1 MLKKRIG
8 LLACMVFV
16 HSTGVLPATAQ
27 QESTAVGP
35 AGSPAVYVVDFPQAE
50 SSLVLGDLGN
60 LFSQLIQ
67 LRLLQVPSLTVY
79 RVPQGPA
86 CGGQPPRENPLLPLS
101 AIQGLSPAAPVSG
114 GFYRVRGSVEV
125 RLPYILLAYLVEKC
139 DGQSVKLLFEDT
151 RRFTADQALEELTI
165 SAHAIAFNLE
175 QTVPRTRVAVDINIE
190 GDAPEQKVVRGEVE
204 RQVAQAISESSD
216 LELADPGDYKVGA
229 LIAFK
234 KGSSRIPPVQLLKVF
249 TKWETVE
256 TEELYIQA
264 HDTQYPLPTVTGSHK
279 TLPEFYRQIVEEVRR
294 NLTLVI
300 LADKRGWPDLR
311 GKMEIKALL
320 SRGSQLLD
328 KCPKEA
334 RICGDAQDAIPVL
347 AAAIGK
353 DPESWEGRRLL
364 GRAQISTGQY
374 ADAAKSLEKARDLL
388 NHDHDQG
395 RAVSPKDE
403 TQVLNL
409 LGDAYRNLETY
420 NQAEVSYDAS
430 LRIMPSQPDVYAS
443 KALALRLEG
452 KRPEALESLLEGL
465 QASSP
470 GTFSQSL
477 HATARDII
485 RALRPGEFAK
495 AEEVITRT
503 KGVPVADEYALL
515 ISRKEGQ
522 ILDAKWTAENAEE
535 ARGPLQK
542 ALDLQPSDPNV
553 RVEVYANLAR
563 THLFDRDL
571 QKLDFFLTQAEKL
584 PPDQVSA
591 DNREWVARIRTRY
604 WMMRKEYLNAYDSA
618 DLARQIKP
626 TKDADF
632 MAAQAALYLAQDKEK
647 AARTLEQKAEFTKF
661 YQQAADLAAPL
672 VAKRFPGADYVLVEA
687 SHPLGLD
694 AKTREQFQSV
704 VSQNPKDDSALN
716 ALILVCS
723 QYLFDFDCA
732 FSAAKMDAALQDPNG
747 PDAAAAYLNLA
758 EVAILLGNDGQ
769 TRDWLGIALKQPKVA
784 PREKSLAYL
793 YRLWL
798 AMRQGQTDQ
807 FSADFQSWQT
817 ATEEFRQTN
826 SDLSWLFK
834 GARKALQDSQ
844 IGEKQKELLTAMMDA
859 LEDGSR
865 PLPTWSESGPP

>member
-8 LLACMVFV
+8 LLACMVFL
-16 HSTGVLPATAQ
+16 HSTGVLPAATQ

-35 AGSPAVYVVDFPQAE
+35 AGSLAVYVVDFRQAE
-50 SSLVLGDLGN
+50 SSLVLGDLGT
-60 LFSQLIQ
+60 LFPQLIQ

-79 RVPQGPA
+79 RVPQAPA
-86 CGGQPPRENPLLPLS
+86 CGGQPPRENPLLQLPAS
-101 AIQGLSPAAPVSG
+101 QGLRPTTAPSG
-114 GFYRVRGSVEV
+114 GFYSVRGSVEV
-125 RLPYILLAYLVEKC
+125 QPPDIVLEYFVEKC
-139 DGQSVKLLFEDT
+139 DGQNFKPLFEDT

-165 SAHAIAFNLE
+165 SAHAIAFKLE
-175 QTVPRTRVAVDINIE
+175 QTVPRTRVAVAIE
-190 GDAPEQKVVRGEVE
+190 IDGDSLDQKAVQAEVH
-204 RQVAQAISESSD
+204 RRVSTALSESSD
-216 LELADPGDYKVGA
+216 LEVADTGDYKVGGR
-229 LIAFK
+229 ITFEK
-234 KGSSRIPPVQLLKVF
+234 QGSRLRIR
-249 TKWETVE
+249 TKWDTVA

-264 HDTQYPLPTVTGSHK
+264 HDTKYPLRAVSK
-279 TLPEFYRQIVEEVRR
+279 SRDKLPEFYTQIVDEVRR
-294 NLTLVI
+294 NLPVVV
-300 LADKRGWPDLR
+300 LAEKRGWTEFR

-334 RICGDAQDAIPVL
+334 RICRDAQDAIPVL

-353 DPESWEGRRLL
+353 DPEGREGRWLL
-364 GRAQISTGQY
+364 GRAQMLAGQY
-374 ADAAKSLEKARDLL
+374 SDAAKSLEKARGLL
-388 NHDHDQG
+388 NHDHDAG

-409 LGDAYRNLETY
+409 LGDAYRNLEKY
-420 NQAEVSYDAS
+420 NQAEASYDAS
-430 LRIMPSQPDVYAS
+430 LQIMPSQPDVYAS

-522 ILDAKWTAENAEE
+522 NLDAKWTAENAEE

-618 DLARQIKP
+618 DLARHIKP

-632 MAAQAALYLAQDKEK
+632 MAAEAALYLAQDKEK

-694 AKTREQFQSV
+694 AKTREQLQSV

-747 PDAAAAYLNLA
+747 PDAATAYLNLA

-769 TRDWLGIALKQPKVA
+769 TRDWLGIALIALKQPKVA

-817 ATEEFRQTN
+817 ATEEFRKTN
-826 SDLSWLFK
+826 NDLNWLFL
-834 GARKALQDSQ
+834 GARKALQGSQ

-865 PLPTWSESGPP
+865 PLPAWLESGAP